1 LRSAKD
7 AGAWRRKYGTMQRQL
22 LLIIAG
28 ALGIAVLGMR
38 TGAPAAS
45 GFPTPPPLP
54 PEKPV
59 AETMYGT
66 SVTDPYRYF
75 EDMKNPAVVQFFKEQ
90 NAYARAVLSRL
101 GTARSQLF
109 ERIKVLDNAGSSVTG
124 VTRDGPYYFYE
135 KLNPGDNSPKLY
147 VREAA
152 GGAERVLV
160 DPQSLATTGKHYT
173 INYFLPSLDGSRV
186 AYGISEGGSE
196 AAVIHVIETATG
208 NVLPDAIDR
217 AYYIGATS
225 WLPDNKSFYYVRF
238 PKLQPGESE
247 NDKETRAV
255 CYLHLIGRDP
265 DQDVPVFGYD
275 VNPKV
280 KFGLT
285 DFPIVIYSPA
295 SPYMLG
301 VIAHG
306 VQNEVTI
313 YATNGAAS
321 SAGVSW
327 KPVAGTADDVTAYDL
342 KGPMLY
348 AITHKGAPSYKV
360 VATSLD
366 SPNLAAAK
374 TVIAAGTPVVEQLGV
389 ASDGLYVLS
398 RNGGFGQITRV
409 ALGDDGTPGASTKVS
424 LPYEGS
430 INSISTDPRVDGTVF
445 GLTAWTHSLLYFAV
459 DANGTVADTHLKA
472 VANVDMTPY
481 TSAEVKAR
489 STDGTMVPMS
499 LVYRKGLPLDG
510 SHPVYLTGYSSYG
523 ITLSPSFSATRVAW
537 MERGGVYAVCHARGG
552 GWYGEAW
559 HQAGMIATKPHTW
572 QDFIACGEWLVKR
585 KYSSPSH
592 LAGEGTSAGGITIG
606 RAITTKPELF
616 AAALDVV
623 GASNAV
629 RMEFSPNGP
638 PNTPEFGTVKN
649 ATGFKALLAMDAY
662 EHVVPGTAYPAV
674 MLITGYNDP
683 RVSSW
688 ELAKF
693 TARLQGATTSG
704 RPILLRVDYDAGHGF
719 LAASRTQSE
728 ELLTD
733 EYAFLLWQCGDPAFA
748 TIPTKIM
755 PRNKVR

>member
-1 LRSAKD
+1 
-7 AGAWRRKYGTMQRQL
+7 MQRQL
-22 LLIIAG
+22 LLIIA
-28 ALGIAVLGMR
+28 AAFGIAVLGTR
-38 TGAPAAS
+38 AGAPAAA

-54 PEKPV
+54 PERPV
-59 AETMYGT
+59 AETMYGS

-75 EDMKNPAVVQFFKEQ
+75 EDMKNPSVVSFFKEQ

-101 GTARSQLF
+101 GPGREQLF
-109 ERIKVLDNAGSSVTG
+109 DRIKVLDNAGASVSS

-160 DPQSLATTGKHYT
+160 DPASLATTGKHYT
-173 INYFLPSLDGSRV
+173 INYFQPSLDGSRV

-196 AAVIHVIETATG
+196 AAVIHVVETATAT
-208 NVLPDAIDR
+208 VLPDAIDR
-217 AYYIGATS
+217 AYYVGVTS

-238 PKLQPGESE
+238 PKLKPGESE
-247 NDKETRAV
+247 NDKETKAV
-255 CYLHLIGRDP
+255 CYLHVLGGDS
-265 DQDVPVFGYD
+265 DKDVAVFGYD

-280 KFGLT
+280 RFATT
-285 DFPIVIYSPA
+285 DFPIVVYSPA
-295 SPYMLG
+295 SPYTLG
-301 VIAHG
+301 VVAHG
-306 VQNEVTI
+306 VQNELTI
-313 YATNGAAS
+313 YATNGTVS
-321 SAGVSW
+321 TGDVSW
-327 KPVAGTADDVTAYDL
+327 KPVAGTSDGVTGYDV
-342 KGPMLY
+342 KGPMFY
-348 AITHKGAPSYKV
+348 ALTHKSAPTFKV

-366 SPNLAAAK
+366 APNLAAAK
-374 TVIAAGTPVVEQLGV
+374 TVVAAGTAIVEQIGV
-389 ASDGLYVLS
+389 ANDGLYVLA
-398 RNGGFGQITRV
+398 RDGGFGQISRIALGGDGAPGDTTRV
-409 ALGDDGTPGASTKVS
+409 T
-424 LPYEGS
+424 LPFTGS
-430 INSISTDPRVDGTVF
+430 INTISTDPREDGAVF
-445 GLTAWTHSLLYFAV
+445 GLTGWTHSLLYFAV
-459 DANGTVADTHLKA
+459 DAAGTVTDTHLKA
-472 VANVDMTPY
+472 IANVDMTPY
-481 TSAEVKAR
+481 TSSEVKVR
-489 STDGTMVPMS
+489 SADGTMVPMS
-499 LVYRKGLPLDG
+499 VVYRKGLALDG
-510 SHPVYLTGYSSYG
+510 SHPVYLNGYSSYG

-537 MERGGVYAVCHARGG
+537 LERGGVFAVCHARGG

-559 HQAGMIATKPHTW
+559 HQAGMISTKPHTW
-572 QDFIACGEWLVKR
+572 QDFIACGEWLVAH
-585 KYSSPSH
+585 KYTSPAH

-606 RAITTKPELF
+606 RAITTKPKLF

-638 PNTPEFGTVKN
+638 PNIPEFGTVKN

-662 EHVVPGTAYPAV
+662 EHVVPGTAYPGV

-693 TARLQGATTSG
+693 AARLQGATTSG

-733 EYAFLLWQCGDPAFA
+733 EYAFLLWQCGDPAFSS
-748 TIPTKIM
+748 IPTKIM